1 MLDYSQVIDT
11 NTPKLEIV
19 RFCHITLN
27 LRQKLSKSGQNSYKN
42 LPQLRFS
49 EKKVRGL
56 NMMTFQS
63 KMAEHD
69 DISKDSFFHIQKLD
83 EIICNSRPISHM

>member
-27 LRQKLSKSGQNSYKN
+27 LRQKLSKFGQNSYKD
-42 LPQLRFS
+42 LPQLNFFP
-49 EKKVRGL
+49 KK
-56 NMMTFQS
+56 S

-69 DISKDSFFHIQKLD
+69 EISKDSFFHIQKLD
-83 EIICNSRPISHM
+83 KIICNSRPISHM

>member
-27 LRQKLSKSGQNSYKN
+27 LRQKLSKFRQNSYKN
-42 LPQLRFS
+42 LLRLSFFQ
-49 EKKVRGL
+49 KK
-56 NMMTFQS
+56 S

-69 DISKDSFFHIQKLD
+69 EISKDSFFHIQKLD

>member
-11 NTPKLEIV
+11 NTKKLEIV

-42 LPQLRFS
+42 LPRLSFFP
-49 EKKVRGL
+49 KK
-56 NMMTFQS
+56 S

-69 DISKDSFFHIQKLD
+69 EISKDSFFHIQKLD